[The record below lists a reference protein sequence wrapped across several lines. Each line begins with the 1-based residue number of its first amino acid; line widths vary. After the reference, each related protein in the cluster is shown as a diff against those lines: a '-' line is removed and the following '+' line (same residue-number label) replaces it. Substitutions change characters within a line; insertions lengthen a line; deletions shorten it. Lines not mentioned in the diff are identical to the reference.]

1 MFGIPD
7 WAIGVSVLI
16 VAFFTG
22 VGALLRLMPP
32 EMRQPGKK
40 RLVEQ
45 DRALV
50 EELQQRLG
58 ELDEL
63 RSRLSEVEERQD
75 FNERL
80 MTRGA
85 DAERLGPPP
94 AR

>member
-16 VAFFTG
+16 VAFFGG

-32 EMRQPGKK
+32 EMRLSGRK
-40 RLVEQ
+40 RLAEQ
-45 DRALV
+45 ERVML
-50 EELQQRLG
+50 EELQQRLV

-63 RSRLSEVEERQD
+63 RSRLAEVEERQD

-80 MTRGA
+80 MSRGGE
-85 DAERLGPPP
+85 AERLGPPTP
-94 AR
+94 R